1 MTRGPCPQQKR
12 FPAALDGK
20 LNTGD
25 LIVMKKPRKRKK
37 SAHYT
42 VPMLLLAGVL
52 LLIILGVEESV
63 PPMDDTYI
71 HLVYGR
77 SLFTS
82 APLCFNDA
90 EPSSGFTSPLW
101 LLPSALASLTGTAW
115 APIVMM
121 MFSLLAAGTAL
132 FMLPPFTGILLLM
145 TGPFFFHASSGME
158 TALSCLAVVAV
169 WRCVRDGAGVKVTS
183 FILMGAFLVRPELA
197 VLAIPLA
204 LSMKERTPGN
214 ILRLL
219 APSVII
225 GLLWML
231 WNVHSIGLPLPST
244 FYAKQPLSWFTSAT
258 AGLPALLKGLLI
270 TSPLL
275 LFAAAV
281 SITGLL
287 RSRGK
292 RRSGVSL
299 ALIPLLLFALS
310 LFLQPNSFFQM
321 RYYVP
326 ALTAAVLVTG
336 HWLRGLRR
344 RKLNVFILAV
354 SMLPGLYIFA
364 GRRAD
369 ASYDV
374 YTIDVRPA
382 QYLSSVASSAQTV
395 AAADIGAVKWIT
407 DMDILDLDG
416 LVSPE
421 RLPGSGREGWEW
433 IKGRSDYL
441 LAFPDQYS
449 SLISE
454 GGDSLE
460 FLIGFRSDRNVI
472 CGEDSVALWRIN

>member
-1 MTRGPCPQQKR
+1 MSTAKS
-12 FPAALDGK
+12 FSSALDGK

-25 LIVMKKPRKRKK
+25 LIGMKKARRGRKK

-42 VPMLLLAGVL
+42 VPLLLLAGVI
-52 LLIILGVEESV
+52 LLIILGIDESV

-90 EPSSGFTSPLW
+90 KPSSGFTSPLW
-101 LLPSALASLTGTAW
+101 LIPSALASLAGTAL
-115 APIVMM
+115 APIVLM
-121 MFSLLAAGTAL
+121 MFSLLAAGPAL
-132 FMLPPFTGILLLM
+132 FMLPPFAGILLLM

-169 WRCVRDGAGVKVTS
+169 WRCVSDGTGVKVSS
-183 FILMGAFLVRPELA
+183 FVLMGAFLVRPELA
-197 VLAIPLA
+197 VLAIPIV
-204 LSMKERTPGN
+204 LSMKERTPAH
-214 ILRLL
+214 IIRLA
-219 APSVII
+219 APSLIA
-225 GLLWML
+225 GFLWL
-231 WNVHSIGLPLPST
+231 FWNIHSMGLPLPST
-244 FYAKQPLSWFTSAT
+244 FYAKQPVSWLTSAN
-258 AGLPALLKGLLI
+258 AGLPGLLKGLLI

-275 LFAAAV
+275 LFAAAF

-287 RSRGK
+287 RSKGK
-292 RRSGVSL
+292 RRSEVSL
-299 ALIPLLLFALS
+299 ALVPLLLFALS
-310 LFLQPNSFFQM
+310 LYLQPNSFFQM

-326 ALTAAVLVTG
+326 ALTAAVLATA
-336 HWLRGLRR
+336 HWLGGLRR

-354 SMLPGLYIFA
+354 SMLPGLIIFA

-374 YTIDVRPA
+374 YSIDVRPA
-382 QYLSSVASSAQTV
+382 QYLSSVASTAVTV

-407 DMDILDLDG
+407 DMNILDLDG
-416 LVSPE
+416 LVTQE
-421 RLPGSGREGWEW
+421 RLPGSGREGWQW

-449 SLISE
+449 NLISE
-454 GGDSLE
+454 AGDSLE
-460 FLIGFRSDRNVI
+460 FLIGFRSGRNVI
-472 CGEDSVALWRIN
+472 CGEDSIALWKIN